1 MTKYSPVECPTCGSP
16 VPEAARFCPV
26 CERPRRAVE
35 QQLLHAAET
44 TGTPY
49 ETLLERALDDNE
61 RNPQPFTPPA
71 VDDPVQ
77 HNEPPPSTR
86 AWWKPITAVFIAV
99 VVIVA
104 IGSVGDDDSADSN
117 ERRSVTSGSSRP
129 TATRSQQS
137 STSST
142 MSDSAYTSALF
153 TITDDMGS
161 SLVRFSR
168 LAENPRI
175 GEGSWNGL
183 VAVEFV
189 TWDTNYR
196 KLQDL
201 SPPPR
206 FAAAHS
212 KTLQSMRELTSAAD
226 DISAGIDTNNAD
238 RIKQGTAKI
247 ERAGQLMEEAVD
259 LMP

>member
-1 MTKYSPVECPTCGSP
+1 MTKYSPPVECSTCGSP
-16 VPEAARFCPV
+16 VPVAARFCPV
-26 CERPRRAVE
+26 CERPRTGVE
-35 QQLLHAAET
+35 QQLRHAAET

-49 ETLLERALDDNE
+49 ETLLERALDEDASSPIATWPS
-61 RNPQPFTPPA
+61 RSIKKPLIA
-71 VDDPVQ
+71 V
-77 HNEPPPSTR
+77 
-86 AWWKPITAVFIAV
+86 AV
-99 VVIVA
+99 VVVLIVMIA
-104 IGSVGDDDSADSN
+104 LGGNDSGDSN

-129 TATRSQQS
+129 TATRLQQS
-137 STSST
+137 STTSE
-142 MSDSAYTSALF
+142 SAYTSALF
-153 TITDDMGS
+153 TITDDTAS

-226 DISAGIDTNNAD
+226 DISAGIDTNNVN